1 MTCSIKR
8 GHTYEYRDKTEFLTV
23 KKSITTVENY
33 FLKYI
38 IFLLTIIQYSKSSK
52 I

>member
-1 MTCSIKR
+1 MTCSINR

-23 KKSITTVENY
+23 KKSITTGENY

-38 IFLLTIIQYSKSSK
+38 FFFIDHYSIFFLI
-52 I
+52 